1 MFRLILALLLLAGP
15 AMSATKTAILAGG
28 CFWCVESD
36 FESVPGVISVVSGY
50 TGGKTENPTYKQ
62 VTAGGTGHYESVMIN
77 FDDTKVS
84 YDMLLYLFFRSVNP
98 TDSGGQFC
106 DRGDNYRTAIFVQD
120 AEQQRVAEL
129 AKKEAAQALGKKIVT
144 PILPA
149 STFWKAEDY
158 HQDYYRGTSIVLT
171 RAGPKKQSS
180 AYKFYRNAC
189 GRDQRVRELWGD
201 QAAFV
206 H

>member
-98 TDSGGQFC
+98 TDAGGQFC

-158 HQDYYRGTSIVLT
+158 HQDYYRGSSIVLT